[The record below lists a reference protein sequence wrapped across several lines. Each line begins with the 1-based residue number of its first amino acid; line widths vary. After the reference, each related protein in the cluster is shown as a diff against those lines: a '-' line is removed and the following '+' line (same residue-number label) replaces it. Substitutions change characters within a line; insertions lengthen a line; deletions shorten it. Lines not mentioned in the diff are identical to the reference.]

1 LQYNLCMKEEDQN
14 YTQYRIK
21 IPAKYEDVFSHLYYA
36 HNHSSETV
44 TKTLLPS
51 YQTILIFC
59 FNASSYLHSKEGTKI
74 KVDHCLMIGPVKR
87 AFDYSLLPDAA
98 ILTVNFID
106 DAFYRFFG
114 SSLIAD
120 HLPFDPDEIL
130 NEDCFNTLWGEL
142 NQISDVNKK
151 VQHILQFCDPYL
163 LHRNQIAEQLS
174 KFNDIHLNPIKS
186 VALQHT
192 QTERNIQINHKKH
205 FGYSCKE
212 LSRYQRFL
220 KAVNMVQEHISSQTK
235 TDWFQVIEQCGYY
248 DQSQLIHDFRHYT
261 NLTPTKYLKFQKEI
275 CNPIS

>member
-1 LQYNLCMKEEDQN
+1 MKEEDQY
-14 YTQYRIK
+14 YTHYRIK
-21 IPAKYEDVFSHLYYA
+21 IPPKYEEVFSHFYYA
-36 HNHSSETV
+36 HNHSSETI

-59 FNASSYLHSKEGTKI
+59 FNASSFLHSTAGIDI
-74 KVDHCLMIGPVKR
+74 KVDNCLMIGPVKR
-87 AFDYSLLPDAA
+87 AFNYSLLPDAS

-114 SSLIAD
+114 SSVMAD
-120 HLPFDPDEIL
+120 HLPFDPDELL

-142 NQISDVNKK
+142 NQISSVSEK
-151 VQHILQFCDPYL
+151 VEHLLQFCDRYRL
-163 LHRNQIAEQLS
+163 QRNKIAEQLS
-174 KFNDIHLNPIKS
+174 KFNDSYLNPIKS
-186 VALQHT
+186 VALQNT

-220 KAVNMVQEHISSQTK
+220 MAINILQENISSRTK

-261 NLTPTKYLKFQKEI
+261 HLSPTKYLKFQKEI